1 MPEINWLAALLAGVL
16 GFFVGGLWYSKWMF
30 LAPWQADTGI
40 DEGHR
45 GDISE
50 ATRFIGGITLSVVAA
65 VVFAVWL
72 GPEPALGSAVGWSVA
87 IGLAFVTTSFGIQH
101 LFEGRSA
108 RVALINGGYHTAQFA
123 VFGLV
128 LGLWP

>member
-1 MPEINWLAALLAGVL
+1 MPDINWLAAIVAGVL
-16 GFFVGGLWYSKWMF
+16 GFFVGGLWYSKLMF
-30 LAPWQADTGI
+30 LKPWQADTGI

-50 ATRFIGGITLSVVAA
+50 ATRFIGGVVLSAVAA
-65 VVFAVWL
+65 IVFAIFL
-72 GPEPALGSAVGWSVA
+72 GPAPGLGRAVGWGVA
-87 IGLAFVTTSFGIQH
+87 IGLAFITTSFGIQH

-123 VFGLV
+123 IFGLV